1 MHLFLTRLPMEP
13 AALLTLIFAFIALMT
28 ITQNRAKER
37 KERLRVIE
45 DAIKSGNLEPDVK
58 QELVGELTGRRPHRP
73 RPHVVPGPETR
84 GKFVFGIGWLGLFTG
99 IGLMLMGERD
109 VFEAGC
115 LMTALSFGVVSLPL
129 ALRELDARKRA

>member
-1 MHLFLTRLPMEP
+1 MDLFLARLPMEP
-13 AALLTLIFAFIALMT
+13 VGLLTLIFGFIALMT

-45 DAIKSGNLEPDVK
+45 DAIKNGNLEPDVK
-58 QELVGELTGRRPHRP
+58 QELVGELTGRRPHRR
-73 RPHVVPGPETR
+73 RPHVVPGPEIR